1 MKCPHCGQD
10 HPDIYL
16 LCPYT
21 GKPLKAQTKVCGNPS
36 CQFSD
41 VPLDANNCPI
51 CGFEFTST
59 DDNTREDS
67 TRRNLYLYDEIEE
80 YREGLARVRR
90 NEKYGFIN
98 IEGDEVIPCMYEYLD
113 CIFSNGYCKFR
124 EEDFWGVID
133 KGGTIIVSAKYFD
146 IDYDEDIDA
155 FHIYKDDYNVEGILD
170 KDGITTLIPCCW
182 KRISW
187 FNNGLAVACKNDEYV
202 VIKQTGETVF
212 KFSFEYEDVKL
223 EINNGIVPVKKEG
236 KWGLLDTLSDILR
249 VNCIYDDIRYANPHY
264 VVKVGENCG
273 IIDEI
278 KYNQLIECKYKK
290 IFPSNNAAIVER
302 FDGYYSLFDYE
313 TQEIIRGVYKGF
325 HRLDE
330 YYISFYNDNG
340 YCGLYDWHGNVIV
353 RPNKYKIMSV
363 PKEGLIYVVFH
374 DSEDASYYEDED
386 DFDPDDYDYCGLI
399 DLNGNEV
406 IPCIY
411 ESISLPENGIVVA
424 KFRGNYCIINI
435 KNEMIFLNNVD
446 YEEWKTANEY
456 ANND

>member
-1 MKCPHCGQD
+1 M
-10 HPDIYL
+10 
-16 LCPYT
+16 T
-21 GKPLKAQTKVCGNPS
+21 
-36 CQFSD
+36 
-41 VPLDANNCPI
+41 
-51 CGFEFTST
+51 
-59 DDNTREDS
+59 
-67 TRRNLYLYDEIEE
+67 
-80 YREGLARVRR
+80 
-90 NEKYGFIN
+90 
-98 IEGDEVIPCMYEYLD
+98 
-113 CIFSNGYCKFR
+113 
-124 EEDFWGVID
+124 
-133 KGGTIIVSAKYFD
+133 
-146 IDYDEDIDA
+146 
-155 FHIYKDDYNVEGILD
+155 ILD
-170 KDGITTLIPCCW
+170 M
-182 KRISW
+182 
-187 FNNGLAVACKNDEYV
+187 
-202 VIKQTGETVF
+202 Q
-212 KFSFEYEDVKL
+212 
-223 EINNGIVPVKKEG
+223 
-236 KWGLLDTLSDILR
+236 
-249 VNCIYDDIRYANPHY
+249 
-264 VVKVGENCG
+264 
-273 IIDEI
+273 I

-313 TQEIIRGVYKGF
+313 TQKIIRGVYKGF

-406 IPCIY
+406 ISCIY

-446 YEEWKTANEY
+446 YEE
-456 ANND
+456 